1 MAATGNGIQVDP
13 PTEASNPANSTS
25 TLPDVPN
32 ATALTNAI
40 EQGNINAVQALIERG
55 ADVNSP
61 LLRQGTVLQ
70 AALQLAEP
78 QIDCVK
84 FLLENGANIY
94 STGDGGSNALALAVA
109 RRLDNVLDLMIDGGY
124 IRTEVELPT
133 DQRLPFDF
141 TILHVAAC
149 FRNVRALE
157 RLLETPARE
166 MVNDKNNMGQT
177 PLHLATRPYST
188 FFDYIYNFTR
198 PRYKI
203 PPIPDVPY
211 SIECEIAQ
219 LLVNNG
225 ARGDISDE
233 NGHTALENSLRNFN
247 TYDMAKIVFP
257 ASVGPSGWTEMLG
270 HVLRKP
276 DAHILHSDNYWGE
289 RISLMTT
296 NDLQALNTSQLSFN
310 RCLLFPEKSIAE
322 QEQVLKEDSLL
333 LLSEHQSFVTDK
345 PGLSCQWWHRV
356 EEPSC
361 RIYWVVHRALMPRRS
376 EFEAFKIDHI
386 LHDFIACRFV
396 TNCPILSLNDD
407 SWLRSSDTQL
417 DQTTIKIVSHYHVLL
432 WAMVKYRPYN
442 KPIMLRSTALIT
454 TTQHAERTTKVCN
467 LLTPFAMTLMEEW
480 TRMFKNANE
489 HLLKMR
495 SVILTSRGHNPLV
508 IDHLLHD
515 ALLWVQ
521 VEEVANKQ
529 KRDLMEL
536 NALFVAEELESFG
549 AALSEFYKY
558 LAEGVKNLRDTSQE
572 LIGLEFNLTSI
583 REAQKSTST
592 SVSMKRLSW
601 ITFIFLPLTFV
612 SSLFGM
618 NVNVLE
624 SNPPWWIYLPFAFST
639 LGLTMIV
646 WLTFKRYPSIED
658 KAERVFRKLTR

>member
-1 MAATGNGIQVDP
+1 MAAAGNGIQVDP
-13 PTEASNPANSTS
+13 PTEASNSANSTS

-109 RRLDNVLDLMIDGGY
+109 RRLDNVLDLVIDGGY
-124 IRTEVELPT
+124 IRTEAELPT

-149 FRNVRALE
+149 FRNVRALR

-166 MVNDKNNMGQT
+166 MVNDKNNTGQT

-198 PRYKI
+198 PGCKI
-203 PPIPDVPY
+203 PVTPDVPY

-219 LLVNNG
+219 LLVNDG

-257 ASVGPSGWTEMLG
+257 ASVGLSGWTEMLG

-276 DAHILHSDNYWGE
+276 DAHILHSENYGRK

-296 NDLQALNTSQLSFN
+296 NDLRALNTSQWSFN

-322 QEQVLKEDSLL
+322 QEQGLDEDSLL
-333 LLSEHQSFVTDK
+333 
-345 PGLSCQWWHRV
+345 
-356 EEPSC
+356 
-361 RIYWVVHRALMPRRS
+361 
-376 EFEAFKIDHI
+376 
-386 LHDFIACRFV
+386 
-396 TNCPILSLNDD
+396 
-407 SWLRSSDTQL
+407 
-417 DQTTIKIVSHYHVLL
+417 
-432 WAMVKYRPYN
+432 
-442 KPIMLRSTALIT
+442 
-454 TTQHAERTTKVCN
+454 
-467 LLTPFAMTLMEEW
+467 
-480 TRMFKNANE
+480 
-489 HLLKMR
+489 
-495 SVILTSRGHNPLV
+495 
-508 IDHLLHD
+508 
-515 ALLWVQ
+515 
-521 VEEVANKQ
+521 
-529 KRDLMEL
+529 
-536 NALFVAEELESFG
+536 
-549 AALSEFYKY
+549 
-558 LAEGVKNLRDTSQE
+558 
-572 LIGLEFNLTSI
+572 
-583 REAQKSTST
+583 
-592 SVSMKRLSW
+592 
-601 ITFIFLPLTFV
+601 
-612 SSLFGM
+612 
-618 NVNVLE
+618 
-624 SNPPWWIYLPFAFST
+624 
-639 LGLTMIV
+639 
-646 WLTFKRYPSIED
+646 
-658 KAERVFRKLTR
+658 